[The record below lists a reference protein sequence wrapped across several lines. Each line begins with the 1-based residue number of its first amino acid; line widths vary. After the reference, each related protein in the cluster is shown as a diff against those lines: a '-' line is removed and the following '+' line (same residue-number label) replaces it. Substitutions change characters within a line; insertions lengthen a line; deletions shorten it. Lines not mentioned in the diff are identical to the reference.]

1 MNSKNTE
8 LGVGAANVAAVK
20 ECSRR
25 RTTTHRS
32 TASLMRRLRWI
43 SSTAMMMVV
52 LALAIIMPP
61 QQQQQQQ
68 SQTSDV
74 FFFVEGQQAAGRVM
88 TGLGS
93 KLQDQQHQ
101 KTKSSGGGGGGS
113 SGRRPKLNH
122 VKQAEIVVEGDHVV
136 AMSGLESVDL
146 GFSDLYLEM
155 KQKKKKKKRKTKNGD
170 EESNGETRL
179 LLDGSIR
186 GRARPGRMLAIMG
199 PSGAGKSTVL
209 HALAGKIKESSK
221 LRLEGNRYVNG
232 QPITGDSQVPAA
244 FVEQEV
250 TFFPHMTVR
259 ETLAFRVE
267 LKLGS
272 LISKHAQAE
281 RVDELIEE
289 LNLSKAADT
298 IVGDAKV
305 RGISGGERRR
315 LAIACELIASPS
327 LIFLDEP
334 TSGLDSTA
342 ATSIVESMRKLA
354 DSGKTIIAVIHQPS
368 QHVFD
373 AFDDLLL
380 LSEGKQMYFGSVD
393 GVRDYMNSHVAKAP
407 QGMGTAEHV
416 LDCISKLKMPGETD
430 EDMMKRIDRVTD
442 LAKKEKIAVGAP
454 TSSNTME
461 RYTGDTHT
469 RRANIFVQFKLLLRR
484 ALRENLRGKAALIIK
499 LVQQV
504 SLGLIYGTIYSID
517 LSQASIQNRFGLLSL
532 IAIGAANMA
541 LASTVRSFPR
551 EKAIVSSELA
561 GNLYA
566 TLPYFVGKA
575 ISEIPLTVFLNSV
588 FGFIVSALTGIN
600 GTWEK
605 LRRFLGITSMNTLS
619 GQAAGLMLGS
629 VAPSQDAA
637 LAMFPA
643 VMVLNI
649 IFDGKNI
656 SQESTPWF
664 LRWLPKVGLIRW
676 GFEGLCLN
684 EFEGLEFETK
694 GPRRGPVAR
703 NGVEA
708 LSRFG
713 LGDNTVADVLKTQLM
728 LISGS
733 WFLSYL
739 GLTLSRQKFQC
750 MEEPKKTKED
760 SGDNDDDSS
769 RRKNG
774 STTS

>member
-1 MNSKNTE
+1 M
-8 LGVGAANVAAVK
+8 
-20 ECSRR
+20 
-25 RTTTHRS
+25 
-32 TASLMRRLRWI
+32 
-43 SSTAMMMVV
+43 
-52 LALAIIMPP
+52 
-61 QQQQQQQ
+61 
-68 SQTSDV
+68 
-74 FFFVEGQQAAGRVM
+74 
-88 TGLGS
+88 
-93 KLQDQQHQ
+93 
-101 KTKSSGGGGGGS
+101 
-113 SGRRPKLNH
+113 
-122 VKQAEIVVEGDHVV
+122 EGDHVV

-155 KQKKKKKKRKTKNGD
+155 KQKKKRKKRTTRNEHEG
-170 EESNGETRL
+170 SNGESRL

-209 HALAGKIKESSK
+209 HALAGKIKASSK
-221 LRLEGNRYVNG
+221 LRLEGRRYVNG
-232 QPITGDSQVPAA
+232 EPITGDSQVPAA

-281 RVDELIEE
+281 RVEELIEE

-380 LSEGKQMYFGSVD
+380 LSDGKQMYFGSVD

-430 EDMMKRIDRVTD
+430 EDMIKRIDRVTE
-442 LAKKEKIAVGAP
+442 LAKKEDVAVGAL
-454 TSSNTME
+454 TSSSSNTME

-484 ALRENLRGKAALIIK
+484 SLNENFRGKAALIIK

-541 LASTVRSFPR
+541 MASTVRSFPK

-629 VAPSQDAA
+629 IAPSQDAA

-694 GPRRGPVAR
+694 GPRRGPVAK

-713 LGDNTVADVLKTQLM
+713 LGDNTVADVLKTQLL

-739 GLTLSRQKFQC
+739 GLTLSRQKFQY
-750 MEEPKKTKED
+750 MEEPKQ
-760 SGDNDDDSS
+760 DNDDSS
-769 RRKNG
+769 DRKNG
-774 STTS
+774 STTSL